1 MGLYGVAR
9 QQEVGY
15 RVDLFIQPALP
26 HDEALAIQKTELG
39 VTFGLGDR
47 EVCSVQL
54 LDQPTGEPS
63 HDDFARTQ
71 LVREALARS
80 RPVVEREGIAVHLI
94 LEDYIAET
102 ASLLFSETV
111 NLIQAV
117 RFVVDRHYR
126 RHLRFEALANF

>member
-15 RVDLFIQPALP
+15 RVDLFIQPPLP
-26 HDEALAIQKTELG
+26 HDEALAIQQTELG

-47 EVCSVQL
+47 EVCSGQL
-54 LDQPTGEPS
+54 LDKPTGEPS
-63 HDDFARTQ
+63 HDNFAGAQ

-80 RPVVEREGIAVHLI
+80 RPVVEREGVTMHLI

-102 ASLLFSETV
+102 ASLLFSKTV

-117 RFVVDRHYR
+117 RFVVDRHNR
-126 RHLRFEALANF
+126 RHLRFEAFANL